1 MKNNPIKNGGNM
13 ELKQDYGSPRW
24 SGEICD
30 CSMPLTFDTYSTC
43 AYNCLYCF
51 AYFQKSHNI
60 KGYKGKSDS
69 KDRYVRSVNPEKI
82 KKMFINCL
90 NDNPQSSDEKQVYP
104 YIKNRITM
112 QWGGMADG
120 FDDWEKEYG
129 ISLELLKFFDEID
142 YPLSISTKG
151 AWWTK
156 DPRYMNIIKKH
167 KHNWHF
173 KISII
178 TLDEI
183 KASVI
188 EEYCP
193 TPKERLKAIK
203 RLSDLGI
210 HVTLRLRPYIIGLSD
225 DYPQLIHKASEMG
238 ADSVTTEF
246 FCLETRAK
254 EGLKQKYADIS
265 KIVGYNVWD
274 FYRKHSKGQGYRRL
288 NYQIKK
294 PIIKNMKKIAHK
306 HKMLFYVSDAHHKEK
321 CDAVCCCG
329 TPPSFKIYDGHFAGA
344 LQIAKKRKNHKV
356 YWKDI
361 KNKVEPLFNHFEW
374 YGAMGFNTGN
384 TKTRARR
391 KTQTMADYLRS
402 IWNNPKDGKSPY
414 KYFGGV
420 LYPVGLDED
429 NNVIYK
435 YNTKKARS

>member
-1 MKNNPIKNGGNM
+1 
-13 ELKQDYGSPRW
+13 
-24 SGEICD
+24 
-30 CSMPLTFDTYSTC
+30 MPLTFDTYSTC
-43 AYNCLYCF
+43 SYNCLYCF
-51 AYFQKSHNI
+51 AFFQKSHSCV
-60 KGYKGKSDS
+60 GYKDNRKMSE
-69 KDRYVRSVNPEKI
+69 RVVRSVNPEKV
-82 KKMFINCL
+82 KQMFINSL
-90 NDNPQSSDEKQVYP
+90 NNNPQTEGEKQVAP
-104 YIKNRITM
+104 YIKDRITL

-120 FDDWEKEYG
+120 FDENEKQYG

-156 DPRYMNIIKKH
+156 DPRYMNLIRKH

-178 TLDEI
+178 TLDPI
-183 KASVI
+183 KSSII

-193 TPKERLKAIK
+193 TPQERLQAIK
-203 RLSDLGI
+203 RLTDLGI

-225 DYPQLIHKASEMG
+225 DYPQLIHEASKMG

-246 FCLETRAK
+246 FCLETRAD
-254 EGLKQKYADIS
+254 EDLKQKYKDIS
-265 KIVGYNVWD
+265 KVLGYD
-274 FYRKHSKGQGYRRL
+274 IHEFYRKHSKGAGYKRL
-288 NYQIKK
+288 NYTIKK

-321 CDAVCCCG
+321 CDTVCCCG

-344 LQIAKKRKNHKV
+344 LQIAKKRKDHKV

-361 KNKVEPLFNHFEW
+361 EPLTKKYFDHFEW
-374 YGAMGFNTGN
+374 YGAMGFNTSSS
-384 TKTRARR
+384 KMRARR
-391 KTQTMADYLRS
+391 KTQSMSDYLRS
-402 IWNNPKDGKSPY
+402 IWNRPKDGKSPY
-414 KYFGGV
+414 KYFEGI
-420 LYPVGLDED
+420 LYPIGLDPD